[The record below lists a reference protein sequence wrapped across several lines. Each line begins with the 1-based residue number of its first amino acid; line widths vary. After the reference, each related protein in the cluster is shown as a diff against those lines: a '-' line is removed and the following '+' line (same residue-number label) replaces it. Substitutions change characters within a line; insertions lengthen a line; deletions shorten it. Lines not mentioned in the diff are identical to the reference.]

1 MQDLN
6 AVRSSV
12 EKQLNDKAAAEA
24 ARASASLSAADA
36 RILCLQEELQAVS
49 AAASSEAQE
58 LSSLHLQLQQQKQL
72 ASKASAAAAAEAA
85 TAACTV
91 GKLTDERNT
100 LQGQQQLLQQQYEQL
115 VQQLQVERDQR
126 EEQTL
131 VISRLQMEL
140 SVATTEVAQLRETRV
155 RNPRLMTFALHCT
168 TACRRKISCSC
179 LAMLLL
185 LLMPPK

>member
-1 MQDLN
+1 M
-6 AVRSSV
+6 RSSV

-24 ARASASLSAADA
+24 ARASASLSAAEA
-36 RILCLQEELQAVS
+36 RISCLQEELQAVS
-49 AAASSEAQE
+49 ASASSEAQE

-72 ASKASAAAAAEAA
+72 ASKASAAAAAAAAAAAEAA

-115 VQQLQVERDQR
+115 VQQLQVERGQR

-131 VISRLQMEL
+131 VLSRLQMEL

-155 RNPRLMTFALHCT
+155 RNPRLMKFALHCI

-179 LAMLLL
+179 LAMLLQ